1 MRKHSYIIP
10 FSLVSITKY
19 DDKLKGI
26 CHGTIDFLARQKIV
40 ASKAPKLV
48 DGIAKIW
55 WVKLIVR
62 SRSRVDRFFLQN
74 KQNFA

>member
-10 FSLVSITKY
+10 FNLVSITKY

-40 ASKAPKLV
+40 GLQSSKA
-48 DGIAKIW
+48 
-55 WVKLIVR
+55 
-62 SRSRVDRFFLQN
+62 S
-74 KQNFA
+74 